1 MNLIYNTLFAIAGG
15 WLIAATASATDTT
28 VYRCVESG
36 RVLYTDYPCRNA
48 SKLEIN
54 PGSADP
60 AAARRLAD
68 AQMELDAGMAKWRA
82 DEAREAARREALALE
97 TARAMPTPDPLAVAD
112 GYWPW
117 YGGGAYLGPVRPR
130 PNRAVPLR
138 HDRPAMTRPPS
149 NSNKPPRPPRV
160 EPRTH

>member
-1 MNLIYNTLFAIAGG
+1 MNMTQNAVLGIAA
-15 WLIAATASATDTT
+15 WLIAASAGAAETT

-48 SKLEIN
+48 KKLEID

-68 AQMELDAGMAKWRA
+68 AQAALDAGMARWRA
-82 DEAREAARREALALE
+82 DEAREAARREALAE
-97 TARAMPTPDPLAVAD
+97 ADAARAMAAPEPVQFAD

-117 YGGGAYLGPVRPR
+117 YGAYVGPVRPR
-130 PNRAVPLR
+130 PHRAVPLR
-138 HDRPAMTRPPS
+138 HDRPGMARPPS
-149 NSNKPPRPPRV
+149 NNNKPPRPPRI
-160 EPRTH
+160 EPRTR